1 MSEAQ
6 IGKSHSGGSWRAR
19 LSQFWEAIKI
29 PTLAIL
35 AAFMLGA
42 IIIWITSGSLAT
54 VFEAYWGMI
63 RGAFIKQRGFSE
75 TLVATTPYIILSLG
89 VGLGFKTGLFNI
101 GIEGQFYIGAIT
113 AAWVGQAFHNL
124 PAIIHLPLTL
134 LSGIMGGAI
143 WAAIPGYLKA
153 RTGAH
158 EVISTM
164 MMNYVAF
171 RLQEYIVTWKLK
183 DPGAGL
189 VQTPPVSHEAEIWTL
204 AAVPE
209 RLKDPLNALMVALVF
224 GIIFLLVGRWAAGLP
239 GLQKRLTTTP
249 RRRLFMW
256 SIGILGTVITFFALP
271 PLTRLWWPF
280 QDPYDRMH
288 LGLLIALFAAVGVW
302 WLLWKT
308 TWGFELRTVGT
319 NLSAA
324 RYSGMSITRN
334 IMIAMALSGG
344 LGGLAGTVEVLG
356 VSTCRCVQV
365 AFVSGY
371 GWDSIGIAL
380 LAKNHPFGII
390 AASFLWGAM
399 RNGADLMEL
408 VSGVSKYIIS
418 LVQGLVLLFIA
429 APAIVRWV
437 FRIKGEGKPGEE
449 APLTRGWG
457 GG

>member
-1 MSEAQ
+1 MPNP
-6 IGKSHSGGSWRAR
+6 IVSWRTR
-19 LSQFWEAIKI
+19 LSRFWDAIKI

-35 AAFMLGA
+35 AAFALGA
-42 IIIWITSGSLAT
+42 IIIMLTSGGPVT
-54 VFEAYWGMI
+54 VGEAYWGMI

-75 TLVATTPYIILSLG
+75 TLVAATPYIMLSLG

-101 GIEGQFYIGAIT
+101 GIEGQFYIGAIS
-113 AAWVGQAFHNL
+113 AAFVGQAFHNL

-134 LSGIMGGAI
+134 LSGIIGGAI

-164 MMNYVAF
+164 MMNYIAF
-171 RLQEYIVTWKLK
+171 RLQEYIVTYKLK

-189 VQTPPVSHEAEIWTL
+189 VQTPPVSNQAEVWLLNEIP
-204 AAVPE
+204 V
-209 RLKDPLNALMVALVF
+209 RLQDPLNALMAALVF
-224 GIIFLLVGRWAAGLP
+224 GFIFLLIGRWLVRLP
-239 GLQKRLTTTP
+239 RFQKRLQTNLQ
-249 RRRLFMW
+249 RRLVMW
-256 SIGILGTVITFFALP
+256 GIGLAAAVIVFIGLP

-280 QDPYDRMH
+280 TDAYDRLH
-288 LGLLIALFAAVGVW
+288 SGLFIALFAAVGVW
-302 WLLWKT
+302 WLLSKT
-308 TWGFELRTVGT
+308 TIGFELRSVGA
-319 NLSAA
+319 NLNAA
-324 RYSGMSITRN
+324 RYAGMSITRN
-334 IMIAMALSGG
+334 TMIAMALSGA
-344 LGGLAGTVEVLG
+344 LGGLAGTIEVLG

-371 GWDSIGIAL
+371 GWDSIGISL
-380 LAKNHPFGII
+380 LAKNSPFGII
-390 AASFLWGAM
+390 AASFLWAAM

-408 VSGVSKYIIS
+408 SSGVSKYIIS
-418 LVQGLVLLFIA
+418 LIQGLVLLFIA

-437 FRIKGEGKPGEE
+437 FRIKGERKPEEE